1 MGTAAPALVLIG
13 VALGAHVAQAD
24 SCTGISSEGGRFA
37 ACFDPGNRLTLS
49 VGTEGY
55 GGGVSVRHTI
65 DFEDEPDLVWKMDHS
80 IVQIQHGLVDGEVDG
95 LLYRGRFLRHS
106 RDGHIVLPIGA
117 NLRKIFLPFDI
128 GALVEVGR
136 LHLLRDERSELSVV
150 ETALLVDLARTRDF
164 RTRFAL
170 GPVASW
176 DVAFDHGAKIAVADQ
191 RVAPF
196 SALLA
201 DLHFED
207 RSGLTLLDL
216 RGVAGTAWHTDGGWT
231 PRVRAEAMLERVV
244 FAVNDR
250 PVALYANAL
259 YDSDSG
265 EAVAGIGLR
274 AVLVQRHDPRV
285 SLHPPAVAVRA
296 PTAPARD

>member
-1 MGTAAPALVLIG
+1 MIG
-13 VALGAHVAQAD
+13 VALGAHVAHAD
-24 SCTGISSEGGRFA
+24 SCTGISSEGDRFA

-49 VGTEGY
+49 VGTEGL

-80 IVQIQHGLVDGEVDG
+80 IVQVMHGLGDGEVTG

-117 NLRKIFLPFDI
+117 TLRKVFLPFDI
-128 GALVEVGR
+128 GAMIEVGR
-136 LHLLRDERSELSVV
+136 LRLLHDERSELSVV
-150 ETALLVDLARTRDF
+150 ETAVLVDLARTRDF
-164 RTRFAL
+164 RRQFAL

-176 DVAFDHGAKIAVADQ
+176 DVLFDHAPKIMVADQ

-207 RSGLTLLDL
+207 QGGLTLLDL
-216 RGVAGTAWHTDGGWT
+216 RGEAGTAWHTAGAWR
-231 PRVRAEAMLERVV
+231 PRVRAEARLERVV

-250 PVALYANAL
+250 PVALYANAI
-259 YDSDSG
+259 YDSDTG
-265 EAVAGIGLR
+265 EERAGVGLR
-274 AVLVQRHDPRV
+274 AVLVQHRDPRV
-285 SLHPPAVAVRA
+285 SLHPPAVARA
-296 PTAPARD
+296 RADRP